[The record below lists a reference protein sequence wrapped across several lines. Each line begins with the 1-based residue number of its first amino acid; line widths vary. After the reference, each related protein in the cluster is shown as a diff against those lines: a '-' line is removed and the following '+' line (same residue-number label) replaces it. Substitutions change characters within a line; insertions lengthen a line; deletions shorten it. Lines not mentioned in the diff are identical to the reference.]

1 LFRLIFGEEKNKR
14 NLLVLYNA
22 INGTEYD
29 DVSQFQLMTI
39 EDCIYMGMKNDI
51 GLLIDFWLTLY
62 EQQSTWNPNTPVRGM
77 FYFSGMYPCRFSYWT
92 QSGGEGHVLDGI

>member
-39 EDCIYMGMKNDI
+39 DDCIYMGMKNDI

-62 EQQSTWNPNTPVRGM
+62 E
-77 FYFSGMYPCRFSYWT
+77 
-92 QSGGEGHVLDGI
+92 